1 MGKVFLKI
9 RKPGQTTQ
17 DGIPTDAIASAECDP
32 KTHEVDVTGTDPNN
46 SRIALCNKV
55 KVYSASKDAGG
66 TDITTS
72 KGIEIVGI
80 VVTDD
85 DDGKDKL
92 EELRVIKR
100 GSGISGT
107 PEARILLKGKSDY
120 NGTTDTDYAVGTIA
134 LGGGDPETQ

>member
-1 MGKVFLKI
+1 MVKVFLKI

-85 DDGKDKL
+85 DDG
-92 EELRVIKR
+92 
-100 GSGISGT
+100 
-107 PEARILLKGKSDY
+107 
-120 NGTTDTDYAVGTIA
+120 
-134 LGGGDPETQ
+134 